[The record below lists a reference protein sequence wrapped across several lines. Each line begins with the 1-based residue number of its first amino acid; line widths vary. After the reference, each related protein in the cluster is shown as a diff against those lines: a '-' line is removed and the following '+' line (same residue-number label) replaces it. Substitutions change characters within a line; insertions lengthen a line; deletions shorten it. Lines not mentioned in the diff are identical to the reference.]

1 MPMHSI
7 GVYLYSMNKT
17 CSVCRCERSGAQI
30 MKYWLCSAPWWESD
44 LGMSLVRGDPLSQV
58 GCQIL
63 FLFWSCWHIPA
74 RVVSIANGISSS
86 WEPSLVLV
94 TPVTPVT
101 PVHQSQQGCCTK
113 SPMCSAVYL
122 LVQLIVAMKVS
133 WDLSHHSKYGSCP
146 VFD

>member
-17 CSVCRCERSGAQI
+17 CPVCRCERSGAQI
-30 MKYWLCSAPWWESD
+30 LKYLGCSAPWWESD
-44 LGMSLVRGDPLSQV
+44 LEMSLVRGDPLSQA

-63 FLFWSCWHIPA
+63 FFFWICWHIPA

-86 WEPSLVLV
+86 WGPSWHQWHRSHQW
-94 TPVTPVT
+94 
-101 PVHQSQQGCCTK
+101 HQSQQGCC
-113 SPMCSAVYL
+113 SECPMYSTVYL
-122 LVQLIVAMKVS
+122 LVELIVAMKVS
-133 WDLSHHSKYGSCP
+133 WDLSHHSKYGSRP